1 MSSRL
6 VVRGAF
12 LSTVVAGTLLLG
24 KLHAATRGMYDLSA
38 SPRLWALVTAAV
50 VSAGVGYVLGLP
62 ERPAC
67 RTALQTAV
75 IAALVTP
82 IGIAIFQ
89 TIIGRFVLPRFVLI
103 ASIPVNS
110 LIFLGFVA
118 ISKKFSIA
126 RTERERILLWCDS
139 KEAAAIQNDFEI
151 HSEIPCLLVG
161 RVDQNE
167 VLTPG
172 ELEQLLHDTQPSMV
186 VYSVSG
192 QRDTTTL
199 QTLRRM
205 HERGLR
211 VRTISDFYDSHLGK
225 VPIREL
231 ESSALLFDVR
241 EIHHPSYFRISRIL
255 DMAFALIG
263 LITLGMVIPVVAFG
277 NFVANRGPLFYA
289 QERIGKSGTAFKI
302 LKFRTMK
309 PSTELSTWTTED
321 DPRITAF
328 GGFLRRTHLDELP
341 QVINMIRGELSL
353 VGPRP
358 EQPHYVEQLSKSIP
372 FYNARHLV
380 RPGLTGWAQVN
391 YPYGADETDAFEK
404 LQFEFWYLRHQRL
417 VIDIKI
423 MIRTV
428 RHVLGFKGR

>member
-1 MSSRL
+1 
-6 VVRGAF
+6 
-12 LSTVVAGTLLLG
+12 
-24 KLHAATRGMYDLSA
+24 
-38 SPRLWALVTAAV
+38 
-50 VSAGVGYVLGLP
+50 
-62 ERPAC
+62 
-67 RTALQTAV
+67 
-75 IAALVTP
+75 
-82 IGIAIFQ
+82 
-89 TIIGRFVLPRFVLI
+89 
-103 ASIPVNS
+103 
-110 LIFLGFVA
+110 
-118 ISKKFSIA
+118 
-126 RTERERILLWCDS
+126 
-139 KEAAAIQNDFEI
+139 
-151 HSEIPCLLVG
+151 
-161 RVDQNE
+161 
-167 VLTPG
+167 
-172 ELEQLLHDTQPSMV
+172 LHDTQPSMV

-255 DMAFALIG
+255 DTAFALIG
-263 LITLGMVIPVVAFG
+263 LITLGIVIPVVALG

-328 GGFLRRTHLDELP
+328 GAFLRRTHLDELP

-358 EQPHYVEQLSKSIP
+358 EQPHYVEQLSQSIP